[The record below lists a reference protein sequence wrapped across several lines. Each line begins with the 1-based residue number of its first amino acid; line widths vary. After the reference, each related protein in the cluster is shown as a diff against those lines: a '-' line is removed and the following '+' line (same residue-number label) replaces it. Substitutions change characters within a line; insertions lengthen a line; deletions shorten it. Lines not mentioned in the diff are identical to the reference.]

1 MAGVLLRAL
10 QSQKQHLEKK
20 MEREQVMLAALP
32 ESSVPILELASEHGR
47 ARVAETARVSGASRN
62 TIKDHLKALVEQGH
76 LTRHCSGAGHQNA
89 RLEAASMQI
98 GGNCRNRLSFENRQR
113 LIGCPCLSE
122 SRPNLRCPKQPAYL
136 GKGREE
142 GGCGSGR
149 PKYSVNEVDGIVVR
163 AVEIDRLSQ
172 TCQRRGRRRDH
183 TEQSVGDRDATT
195 DARRAETLTV
205 EKTTDNHLL
214 VKPISPSN
222 PDRNS

>member
-1 MAGVLLRAL
+1 
-10 QSQKQHLEKK
+10 
-20 MEREQVMLAALP
+20 
-32 ESSVPILELASEHGR
+32 
-47 ARVAETARVSGASRN
+47 
-62 TIKDHLKALVEQGH
+62 
-76 LTRHCSGAGHQNA
+76 
-89 RLEAASMQI
+89 MQI

-113 LIGCPCLSE
+113 LIECPCLSE

-142 GGCGSGR
+142 GGRGRGR
-149 PKYSVNEVDGIVVR
+149 PKYRVNEVDGIVVR

-222 PDRNS
+222 PDRIFDKADCFPFVTRSSEMSSSDRMGEIIRVKLRVDPDAIANERSAALVKQDRVLSGLRSGDEAGCPGRELSRVRAKGPY